1 MQHHKLSYPLP
12 LLVEVTVVTAGVGEQ
27 PMDVTAGPCDVR
39 HSARAVLVNTDGL
52 IAVQY
57 LARDSFYKLP
67 GGGVEAGEGVI
78 EALHREVRE
87 EVGADCEV
95 LSTLGMIIEYR
106 DKYRLCQ
113 ISYAFRANVV
123 GEVGE
128 AMYEPGEIASGQ
140 ETMWLSPEEA
150 LHRIVAATPTSYEG
164 HFIKLREAA
173 FLGAYLATKSPTK

>member
-12 LLVEVTVVTAGVGEQ
+12 LLVEVT
-27 PMDVTAGPCDVR
+27 DVTAGTSDISMDITASPCDVK
-39 HSARAVLVNTDGL
+39 HQARAVLVHSEGL

-67 GGGVEAGEGVI
+67 GGGVEAGEAIV

-95 LSTLGMIIEYR
+95 LSTLGMVIEYR

-113 ISYAFRANVV
+113 ISYAFSANVV

-128 AMYEPGEIASGQ
+128 ARYEPDEIASGQ

-150 LHRIVAATPTSYEG
+150 LHRIATATPTSYEG
-164 HFIKLREAA
+164 HFIKLREEA
-173 FLGAYLATKSPTK
+173 FLRAYLTSADPTK